1 MITIGR
7 LLTLALAVLVGH
19 FWGAEIINF
28 AIDVWQDAAE
38 AARPKLEEVMK

>member
-1 MITIGR
+1 
-7 LLTLALAVLVGH
+7 LALAVLVGH

-38 AARPKLEEVMK
+38 TARPKLEEVMK

>member
-7 LLTLALAVLVGH
+7 LLTLAVAVLVGH

-28 AIDVWQDAAE
+28 VIDVWQDAAE

>member
-1 MITIGR
+1 LITIGR

-38 AARPKLEEVMK
+38 TARPKLEEVMK